1 VNGIDLYTNVV
12 VNSLEAMVGCDKSLK
27 GLDNKEFTFT
37 IPSGTQ
43 PDTKL
48 RLMGQGLWMMNQNV
62 RGNLIVNVKI
72 VTPTLTPKQLE
83 LAKDLLS
90 AINQS

>member
-1 VNGIDLYTNVV
+1 
-12 VNSLEAMVGCDKSLK
+12 
-27 GLDNKEFTFT
+27 
-37 IPSGTQ
+37 
-43 PDTKL
+43 
-48 RLMGQGLWMMNQNV
+48 MGQGLWMMNQNV

-72 VTPTLTPKQLE
+72 VTPTLTPNQLE